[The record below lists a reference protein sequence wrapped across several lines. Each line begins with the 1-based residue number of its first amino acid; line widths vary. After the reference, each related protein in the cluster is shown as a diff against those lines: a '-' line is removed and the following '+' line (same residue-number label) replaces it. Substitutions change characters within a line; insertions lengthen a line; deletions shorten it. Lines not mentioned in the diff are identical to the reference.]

1 MAIYAHTQSLNIH
14 KKQMITVAKDLCY
27 GQDVVNAIKAATSVQ
42 QITNI
47 LNKARRNGMD
57 RDNNVLFSIISK
69 CLILIKK
76 RYGRDIN
83 LDTIPTDDEAVYK
96 LIMTD
101 TGSDVFALDYAKYAK
116 PKYEI
121 CPTEIRHIEAMHAI
135 IHRWMYEKYC
145 QYVEN
150 KHNRENIE
158 YRSDVEE
165 CVLAETYGVLLYVE
179 QLVEIINSYSGIPI
193 EVSATIA
200 KYIRKGMQPEL
211 SVWKSVFNVGTQQN
225 GFTQEQA
232 QQIWEWLKIEGEM
245 TTYRDIAAIAAL
257 TTYQCYWLKTYY
269 PNEYKDALANHSV

>member
-1 MAIYAHTQSLNIH
+1 
-14 KKQMITVAKDLCY
+14 
-27 GQDVVNAIKAATSVQ
+27 
-42 QITNI
+42 
-47 LNKARRNGMD
+47 MD

-150 KHNRENIE
+150 KHDRENIE
-158 YRSDVEE
+158 YRSEVEE

-211 SVWKSVFNVGTQQN
+211 SVWKSVFVVGTQQN
-225 GFTQEQA
+225 GYTQEQA
-232 QQIWEWLKIEGEM
+232 QQIWEWLKIEGEL
-245 TTYRDIAAIAAL
+245 TTYRDIAASAAF

-269 PNEYKDALANHSV
+269 PNEYKDALANQLV

>member
-1 MAIYAHTQSLNIH
+1 
-14 KKQMITVAKDLCY
+14 
-27 GQDVVNAIKAATSVQ
+27 
-42 QITNI
+42 
-47 LNKARRNGMD
+47 MD
-57 RDNNVLFSIISK
+57 RDNKVLFSIISK

-150 KHNRENIE
+150 KHDIENIE

-179 QLVEIINSYSGIPI
+179 QLVEIINSYSGISK
-193 EVSATIA
+193 EVSARIA

-211 SVWKSVFNVGTQQN
+211 SVWKSVFVVGTQQN
-225 GFTQEQA
+225 GYTQEQA
-232 QQIWEWLKIEGEM
+232 QQIWEWLKIEGEL
-245 TTYRDIAAIAAL
+245 TTYRDIAASAAF

-269 PNEYKDALANHSV
+269 PNEYKDALVPNVNNDESWSGM

>member
-1 MAIYAHTQSLNIH
+1 
-14 KKQMITVAKDLCY
+14 
-27 GQDVVNAIKAATSVQ
+27 
-42 QITNI
+42 
-47 LNKARRNGMD
+47 MD

-150 KHNRENIE
+150 KHDLENIV

-179 QLVEIINSYSGIPI
+179 QIVEIINSYSGIPI

-211 SVWKSVFNVGTQQN
+211 SIWKSVFVVGTQQN
-225 GFTQEQA
+225 GYTQEKA

-245 TTYRDIAAIAAL
+245 TTYRDIAAIAAF
-257 TTYQCYWLKTYY
+257 TTYQCYWLKAYY
-269 PNEYKDALANHSV
+269 PNEYKDALASANLCTQTAKL

>member
-1 MAIYAHTQSLNIH
+1 
-14 KKQMITVAKDLCY
+14 
-27 GQDVVNAIKAATSVQ
+27 
-42 QITNI
+42 
-47 LNKARRNGMD
+47 MD

-76 RYGRDIN
+76 RYGRDID

>member
-1 MAIYAHTQSLNIH
+1 
-14 KKQMITVAKDLCY
+14 
-27 GQDVVNAIKAATSVQ
+27 
-42 QITNI
+42 
-47 LNKARRNGMD
+47 MD

-116 PKYEI
+116 QKYEI

-150 KHNRENIE
+150 KHDRENIE

-179 QLVEIINSYSGIPI
+179 QLVEIINSYSGIPK
-193 EVSATIA
+193 EVSARIA
-200 KYIRKGMQPEL
+200 KYIRKSMQPEL
-211 SVWKSVFNVGTQQN
+211 SVWKSVFVVSTQKT
-225 GFTQEQA
+225 GYTREQA
-232 QQIWEWLKIEGEM
+232 QQIWEWLKVEGEM
-245 TTYRDIAAIAAL
+245 TTYRDIAASAAF

-269 PNEYKDALANHSV
+269 PNEYKDSLANHLV

>member
-1 MAIYAHTQSLNIH
+1 
-14 KKQMITVAKDLCY
+14 
-27 GQDVVNAIKAATSVQ
+27 
-42 QITNI
+42 
-47 LNKARRNGMD
+47 MD
-57 RDNNVLFSIISK
+57 RDNNVIFSIISK

-96 LIMTD
+96 FIMTD

-150 KHNRENIE
+150 KHDLENIV

-179 QLVEIINSYSGIPI
+179 QIVEIINSYSGIPI

-211 SVWKSVFNVGTQQN
+211 SIWKSVFVVGTQQN
-225 GFTQEQA
+225 GYTQEKA

-245 TTYRDIAAIAAL
+245 TTYRDIAAIAAF
-257 TTYQCYWLKTYY
+257 TTYQCYWLKAYY
-269 PNEYKDALANHSV
+269 PNEYKDALASANLCTQTAKL

>member
-1 MAIYAHTQSLNIH
+1 
-14 KKQMITVAKDLCY
+14 
-27 GQDVVNAIKAATSVQ
+27 
-42 QITNI
+42 
-47 LNKARRNGMD
+47 MD

-150 KHNRENIE
+150 KHDLENIV

-211 SVWKSVFNVGTQQN
+211 SIWKSVFVVGTQQN
-225 GFTQEQA
+225 GYTQEKA

-245 TTYRDIAAIAAL
+245 TTYRDIAAIAAF
-257 TTYQCYWLKTYY
+257 TTYQCYWLKAYY
-269 PNEYKDALANHSV
+269 PNEYKDALASANLCTQTAKL

>member
-1 MAIYAHTQSLNIH
+1 
-14 KKQMITVAKDLCY
+14 
-27 GQDVVNAIKAATSVQ
+27 
-42 QITNI
+42 
-47 LNKARRNGMD
+47 MD

-121 CPTEIRHIEAMHAI
+121 CPTEIHHIEAIHAI
-135 IHRWMYEKYC
+135 VHRSMHEKYC

-150 KHNRENIE
+150 KHDRENIE

-179 QLVEIINSYSGIPI
+179 QSVEIINSYSGIPKEI
-193 EVSATIA
+193 SATIA
-200 KYIRKGMQPEL
+200 KYIRKSMQPEL
-211 SVWKSVFNVGTQQN
+211 SVWKPVFVVGTQKT
-225 GFTQEQA
+225 GYTETWA
-232 QQIWEWLKIEGEM
+232 EDIWAWLIKEGMQTYHKSTAENEAM
-245 TTYRDIAAIAAL
+245 TTYL
-257 TTYQCYWLKTYY
+257 CFWLKTYY
-269 PNEYKDALANHSV
+269 PNEYKDALANQLV

>member
-1 MAIYAHTQSLNIH
+1 
-14 KKQMITVAKDLCY
+14 
-27 GQDVVNAIKAATSVQ
+27 
-42 QITNI
+42 
-47 LNKARRNGMD
+47 MD

-150 KHNRENIE
+150 KHDRENIE
-158 YRSDVEE
+158 YRSEVEE

-211 SVWKSVFNVGTQQN
+211 SVWKSVFIVGTQQN
-225 GFTQEQA
+225 GYTQEQA
-232 QQIWEWLKIEGEM
+232 QQIWEWLKIEGEL
-245 TTYRDIAAIAAL
+245 TTYRDIAASAAF

-269 PNEYKDALANHSV
+269 PNEYKDALANQLV

>member
-1 MAIYAHTQSLNIH
+1 M
-14 KKQMITVAKDLCY
+14 V
-27 GQDVVNAIKAATSVQ
+27 
-42 QITNI
+42 
-47 LNKARRNGMD
+47 

-101 TGSDVFALDYAKYAK
+101 TGSDVFALDYAKYPK

-150 KHNRENIE
+150 KHDRENIE

-211 SVWKSVFNVGTQQN
+211 SVWKSVFVVGTQQN
-225 GFTQEQA
+225 GYTQEQA
-232 QQIWEWLKIEGEM
+232 QQIWEWLKIEGEL
-245 TTYRDIAAIAAL
+245 TTYRDIAASAAF

-269 PNEYKDALANHSV
+269 PNEYKDALANHLV

>member
-1 MAIYAHTQSLNIH
+1 
-14 KKQMITVAKDLCY
+14 
-27 GQDVVNAIKAATSVQ
+27 
-42 QITNI
+42 
-47 LNKARRNGMD
+47 MD
-57 RDNNVLFSIISK
+57 RDNSVLFSILSK

-83 LDTIPTDDEAVYK
+83 IDTIPTDDEAVYK

-135 IHRWMYEKYC
+135 VHRSMHEKYC
-145 QYVEN
+145 QYVDN
-150 KHNRENIE
+150 KHDRENIE

-211 SVWKSVFNVGTQQN
+211 SVWKSVFIVGTQQN
-225 GFTQEQA
+225 GYTQEQA

-245 TTYRDIAAIAAL
+245 TIYKDIAAIAAF

-269 PNEYKDALANHSV
+269 PNEYKDALASANLCTLTTKL

>member
-1 MAIYAHTQSLNIH
+1 
-14 KKQMITVAKDLCY
+14 
-27 GQDVVNAIKAATSVQ
+27 
-42 QITNI
+42 
-47 LNKARRNGMD
+47 MD

-83 LDTIPTDDEAVYK
+83 INTIPTDDEAVYK
-96 LIMTD
+96 LLRSEL
-101 TGSDVFALDYAKYAK
+101 GLDVFGLMCPEYAIAKYA
-116 PKYEI
+116 I

-135 IHRWMYEKYC
+135 VHRSMHEKYC

-150 KHNRENIE
+150 KHDRENIE

-179 QLVEIINSYSGIPI
+179 QLVEIINSYSGIPK
-193 EVSATIA
+193 EVSARIA

-211 SVWKSVFNVGTQQN
+211 SIWKSVFVVGTQQN
-225 GFTQEQA
+225 GYTPEQA

-245 TTYRDIAAIAAL
+245 TTYRDIAASAAF

-269 PNEYKDALANHSV
+269 PNEYKDALANHLV

>member
-1 MAIYAHTQSLNIH
+1 
-14 KKQMITVAKDLCY
+14 
-27 GQDVVNAIKAATSVQ
+27 
-42 QITNI
+42 
-47 LNKARRNGMD
+47 MD

-69 CLILIKK
+69 CFILIKK

-101 TGSDVFALDYAKYAK
+101 TGSDVFALDYAKYPK

-150 KHNRENIE
+150 KHDRENIE

-165 CVLAETYGVLLYVE
+165 CVLADTYVVLLYVE

-211 SVWKSVFNVGTQQN
+211 SVWKSVFVVGTQQN
-225 GFTQEQA
+225 GCTQEQA
-232 QQIWEWLKIEGEM
+232 Q
-245 TTYRDIAAIAAL
+245 
-257 TTYQCYWLKTYY
+257 
-269 PNEYKDALANHSV
+269 